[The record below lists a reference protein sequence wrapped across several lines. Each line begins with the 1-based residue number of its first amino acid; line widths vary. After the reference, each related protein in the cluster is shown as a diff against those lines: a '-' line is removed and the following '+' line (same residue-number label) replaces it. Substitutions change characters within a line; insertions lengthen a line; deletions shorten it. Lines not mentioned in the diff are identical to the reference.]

1 MLHSAFA
8 AALIHDVLLGA
19 PVASISFLSKSDFG
33 IWFLHK
39 GVLCFDGVR
48 EVDEILLQFGRLDSV
63 VSEAIGR
70 GDLGTGFYWMSEMG
84 VV

>member
-1 MLHSAFA
+1 MFYLVLQLHLF
-8 AALIHDVLLGA
+8 L
-19 PVASISFLSKSDFG
+19 FLSKSDFG